1 MVAAGGPVRGHR
13 VRRRGL
19 GPASLIGEGAA
30 LGEDAAGG
38 HLAGGGQE
46 ARDRVQAAVVLTLA
60 AARNAAQQPYRVR
73 GPGLLADL
81 PGRALL
87 DKPPR
92 RPDARRGWTVCG
104 RGLATGTPWTRSAP
118 AAGAGRCST
127 ASRHPG
133 RSR

>member
-1 MVAAGGPVRGHR
+1 MVAARGPVRGHR

-60 AARNAAQQPYRVR
+60 AARNAAQQPYGVRV
-73 GPGLLADL
+73 PGLLEDL
-81 PGRALL
+81 AGRPLL
-87 DKPPR
+87 ANLPR
-92 RPDARRGWTVCG
+92 VHDPDALPPLPDPREVV
-104 RGLATGTPWTRSAP
+104 A
-118 AAGAGRCST
+118 
-127 ASRHPG
+127 HH
-133 RSR
+133 